1 MICIKNI
8 QKIKIEKEKEKK
20 HEMIFDRLVFWI
32 EEMTE
37 DHHTLELLDKER
49 LFIYRFSYKYDKFH
63 QFDDNSFQQYIINK
77 DKENSEYD
85 LLYLLLTCQEN
96 ALEKQVSQGYDE
108 NGFRIDSI
116 YTKLRKSKREE
127 IKKSIDHMVD
137 KGEFIY
143 VEF

>member
-1 MICIKNI
+1 MNFVNVPLEEKL
-8 QKIKIEKEKEKK
+8 QALGLTDEKINDMYKKYLENKIEKEKEKK

-85 LLYLLLTCQEN
+85 LLYLLLTC
-96 ALEKQVSQGYDE
+96 
-108 NGFRIDSI
+108 
-116 YTKLRKSKREE
+116 
-127 IKKSIDHMVD
+127 
-137 KGEFIY
+137 
-143 VEF
+143 